1 MVMTVKQVAEKIQ
14 VTKRT
19 VYGEHTPLSQPLI
32 FPTFLI
38 MKFVTL

>member
-1 MVMTVKQVAEKIQ
+1 
-14 VTKRT
+14 

>member
-1 MVMTVKQVAEKIQ
+1 
-14 VTKRT
+14 

-32 FPTFLI
+32 FPTFLF

>member
-1 MVMTVKQVAEKIQ
+1 
-14 VTKRT
+14 
-19 VYGEHTPLSQPLI
+19 VYVQHTPLSQPLI